1 MVLRNSAE
9 NNPQSTRRFLFDPTV
24 TRSPQITDLQ
34 RATLRGTIPPMPNP
48 LRVPFPMCLSLLIAA
63 WSYTLLA
70 ESTTPQKSG
79 SSLPCDPSVATVITA
94 HRSPSPIIV
103 DGRLNEA
110 AWSTAQIS
118 PTFVDLISGKP
129 TRFGTR
135 VRLLWDDTDLYVAYQ
150 IEETRVRASLTNHN
164 DAIYT
169 ENDVEL
175 FIASDDAYYEFEINA
190 RNTVYEVFFLWESA
204 YETGGF
210 SSLPELNRK
219 NLQPFN
225 GVGFTTHPR
234 GRRLGHFNWRF
245 PGLKTAVYV
254 DGTLNDDTDI
264 DRGWSVEIKLPWAG
278 MQALEPKSK
287 RSHPPQHGEEW
298 RLDFSR
304 FNTAKEAAPAKDSG
318 GWALSPH
325 GIWDSHVPECFARVR
340 FSTNTPSS
348 KPVRKNTGK

>member
-34 RATLRGTIPPMPNP
+34 RATLRGTITPMPNP

-190 RNTVYEVFFLWESA
+190 RNTVYEVF
-204 YETGGF
+204 
-210 SSLPELNRK
+210 
-219 NLQPFN
+219 
-225 GVGFTTHPR
+225 
-234 GRRLGHFNWRF
+234 
-245 PGLKTAVYV
+245 LKTAVYV

-348 KPVRKNTGK
+348 KPVRKNTGR